1 MQTIKIT
8 TSQNIDI
15 DYEVASLGDR
25 ILGYL
30 VDSAIFVV
38 LYIALAILAGLFFT
52 SNGGRA
58 VYWGF
63 GAVAIIWFL
72 AFIFYDL
79 ICEVF
84 FNGQSI
90 GKKVMKTR
98 VISLDGSSPG
108 LGQYLLRWLFRIV
121 DITLTSSV
129 GAIIS
134 VAITD
139 NKQRIGDLVAGT
151 TVIKTS
157 PRTTM
162 EHIAFVPP
170 TEVYEPVFPQAGKL
184 HERDIVLIH
193 EVLGN
198 FRQSGNNTLLYD
210 TAQKVKEHL
219 AINSRGMDDLSFLQ
233 TIVRDYNYTS
243 ASSEI

>member
-170 TEVYEPVFPQAGKL
+170 TEVYEPVFPQAGQL